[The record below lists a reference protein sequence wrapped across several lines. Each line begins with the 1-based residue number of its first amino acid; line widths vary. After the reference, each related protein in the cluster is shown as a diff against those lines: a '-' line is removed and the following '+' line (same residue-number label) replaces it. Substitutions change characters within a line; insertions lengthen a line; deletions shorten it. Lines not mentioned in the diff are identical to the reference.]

1 MAVRSAATP
10 RWASSFFCTSFIADT
25 RSSCCCW
32 ASAAAWSAFS
42 WMARACDCLLT
53 CSVRARRRLSMTVCE
68 LASTLLVTEAR
79 RTTSSGLVAVRYEV
93 DGPAI

>member
-1 MAVRSAATP
+1 
-10 RWASSFFCTSFIADT
+10 
-25 RSSCCCW
+25 
-32 ASAAAWSAFS
+32 
-42 WMARACDCLLT
+42 
-53 CSVRARRRLSMTVCE
+53 MTVCE

>member
-1 MAVRSAATP
+1 
-10 RWASSFFCTSFIADT
+10 
-25 RSSCCCW
+25 
-32 ASAAAWSAFS
+32 
-42 WMARACDCLLT
+42 MARACDCLLT